1 MGSGFH
7 GTFFEVFEGASLFL
21 FAFFLFQDLV
31 ALVTLRGA
39 EFDSAGDAGGGLQ
52 ERQHGSVARQRAAL
66 ATRMPLEPNQH
77 SNHFADRLCQSSFV
91 NANCARPFGA
101 QV

>member
-39 EFDSAGDAGGGLQ
+39 EFDSAGDAGGG
-52 ERQHGSVARQRAAL
+52 VAREATWFRGKAARSACHKN
-66 ATRMPLEPNQH
+66 ATRAKPT
-77 SNHFADRLCQSSFV
+77 FK
-91 NANCARPFGA
+91 PFCR
-101 QV
+101 